1 MLLFGNIFEIANI
14 FNNSICFTV
23 SIIVFACSN
32 CEITAWQA
40 DSSKAP
46 FPFSSFCVV
55 AFGLHFLND
64 MSVTA
69 TVCPLEK

>member
-14 FNNSICFTV
+14 FAV

-32 CEITAWQA
+32 CEISAWQA

>member
-1 MLLFGNIFEIANI
+1 MLLLGNIFEIANI
-14 FNNSICFTV
+14 FTV

-32 CEITAWQA
+32 CEVTAWQA

-55 AFGLHFLND
+55 AFGLHFLID

>member
-1 MLLFGNIFEIANI
+1 MLLLGNIFEIANI
-14 FNNSICFTV
+14 FTV

-32 CEITAWQA
+32 CEVSAWQA

-69 TVCPLEK
+69 TACPLEK